1 MDPASVRARLGR
13 AAPRAKTHQPSV
25 LRWSA
30 VAERHEKR
38 QLLIPTFEDHLYRP
52 SSGNHFKMVSLLVV
66 LCDLAFFSLD
76 RIPRFREFPTRIEKK
91 KKLRRN
97 LYTFPP
103 PPPQD
108 SLQCRFDSR
117 LHVCA
122 CADGFF
128 FRSVT
133 LLRRFRPLRAP
144 APGAL
149 TCVLASRTP
158 VRPPRPSRA

>member
-66 LCDLAFFSLD
+66 LCDLAFFSLIVSPGFENSL
-76 RIPRFREFPTRIEKK
+76 RASKRKKITPQSTFPT
-91 KKLRRN
+91 
-97 LYTFPP
+97 TTT
-103 PPPQD
+103 
-108 SLQCRFDSR
+108 R
-117 LHVCA
+117 L
-122 CADGFF
+122 
-128 FRSVT
+128 VT
-133 LLRRFRPLRAP
+133 MPLRFEKIYMYV
-144 APGAL
+144 
-149 TCVLASRTP
+149 CVRVLMDFSSGPLRCSGDSG
-158 VRPPRPSRA
+158 R

>member
-66 LCDLAFFSLD
+66 LCDLAFFSLIVSPGFENSL
-76 RIPRFREFPTRIEKK
+76 RASKRKK
-91 KKLRRN
+91 KN
-97 LYTFPP
+97 YAAIYTHSHHHHHKTRCNAVSIRDYMCVRVLMDF
-103 PPPQD
+103 
-108 SLQCRFDSR
+108 SS
-117 LHVCA
+117 
-122 CADGFF
+122 G
-128 FRSVT
+128 
-133 LLRRFRPLRAP
+133 PLRCS
-144 APGAL
+144 GD
-149 TCVLASRTP
+149 SGR
-158 VRPPRPSRA
+158 

>member
-66 LCDLAFFSLD
+66 LCDLAFFSLIVSPGFENSL
-76 RIPRFREFPTRIEKK
+76 RASKK
-91 KKLRRN
+91 ITPS
-97 LYTFPP
+97 LYFPP
-103 PPPQD
+103 PPRD
-108 SLQCRFDSR
+108 SLQCRFGSR

-122 CADGFF
+122 SADGFF